1 VTNFVNKRA
10 KVSTFKIEGSMTIKS
25 KIRTVP
31 NYPKKGIMFRDITT
45 LLKDP
50 EGLKEVIDT
59 LAQRYSDKKY
69 RFDTIVGIEARG
81 FIIGSALAYA
91 LGKGFVPVRKPGK
104 LPAETISMEYNLEYG
119 TDKIE
124 IHTDALTRGQ
134 TVLLV
139 DDLLATGGT
148 ALAAASLIEK
158 IGAKVEEISF
168 IVDLPDVGGRKRLQN
183 KGYNLFFLTEF
194 EGD

>member
-1 VTNFVNKRA
+1 MTNFVNKRA

>member
-1 VTNFVNKRA
+1 MTNFVNKRA
-10 KVSTFKIEGSMTIKS
+10 KVFTFKIEGSMTIKS

-31 NYPKKGIMFRDITT
+31 DYPKKGIMFRDITT